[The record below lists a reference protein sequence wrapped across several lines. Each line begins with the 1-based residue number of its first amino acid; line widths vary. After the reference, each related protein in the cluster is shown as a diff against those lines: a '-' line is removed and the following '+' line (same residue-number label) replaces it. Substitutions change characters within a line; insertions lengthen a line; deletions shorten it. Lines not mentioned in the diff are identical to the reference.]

1 MLNEKE
7 DRLKKV
13 SPAQPALITG
23 FIEVPQAGD
32 KFIVMKDEK
41 AAREIATKR
50 QRLKREQDAKK
61 VKLTTLAQIS
71 EQIKSGVVRELPILV
86 KADVD
91 GSAEALVDSL
101 LKLNT
106 SEVKVDV
113 IRKAVG
119 PITET
124 DVLLAS
130 AAGAVII
137 GFHVRANAKAREL
150 AEKEGIDIRLYRVVY
165 DAIND
170 VKMALEGLLEPDK
183 EESVVGQAEV
193 RETFKISKIGVIA
206 GCYMLSGKIMRNSNI
221 RLIRDDVEIY
231 DGSLA
236 SLKRFKEDVKE
247 VVSGFEC
254 GMQIENY
261 NDLKVGDIIEAYE
274 IKTVKRSLA

>member
-1 MLNEKE
+1 
-7 DRLKKV
+7 
-13 SPAQPALITG
+13 
-23 FIEVPQAGD
+23 
-32 KFIVMKDEK
+32 
-41 AAREIATKR
+41 
-50 QRLKREQDAKK
+50 
-61 VKLTTLAQIS
+61 
-71 EQIKSGVVRELPILV
+71 
-86 KADVD
+86 
-91 GSAEALVDSL
+91 
-101 LKLNT
+101 
-106 SEVKVDV
+106 
-113 IRKAVG
+113 
-119 PITET
+119 
-124 DVLLAS
+124 
-130 AAGAVII
+130 
-137 GFHVRANAKAREL
+137 
-150 AEKEGIDIRLYRVVY
+150 
-165 DAIND
+165 
-170 VKMALEGLLEPDK
+170 MALEGLLEPDK